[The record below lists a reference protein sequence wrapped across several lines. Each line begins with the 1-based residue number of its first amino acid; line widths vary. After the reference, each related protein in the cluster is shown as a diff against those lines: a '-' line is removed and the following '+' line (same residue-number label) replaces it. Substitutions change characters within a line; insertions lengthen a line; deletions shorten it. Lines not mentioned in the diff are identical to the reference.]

1 MLETI
6 QAIGGI
12 CGIIAFISILYVT
25 FTKLGRMEM
34 KLCTL
39 WKVYGEGVLERA
51 VREGFAHHSAIVI
64 TDKGEDLLGN
74 TLKQKIMDIIERKG
88 HKKVMFIKT
97 KKYDEDLKYLV
108 IDEMMGDIKKAAY
121 EKDIDFDLLVSAAML
136 YTEKKTREGKC

>member
-12 CGIIAFISILYVT
+12 SGIIALISILYVT
-25 FTKLGRMEM
+25 FTKLGRMEL

-51 VREGFAHHSAIVI
+51 VRDGFAHHSEIVI
-64 TDKGEDLLGN
+64 TNKGEDLLGD
-74 TLKQKIMDIIERKG
+74 TLKQKINDVIERKG
-88 HKKVMFIKT
+88 HKKVAFIKT
-97 KKYDEDLKYLV
+97 KKYDADLKYFV
-108 IDEMMGDIKKAAY
+108 IDEILGNIKKVAY

-136 YTEKKTREGKC
+136 YTEKITKKGKG